1 MSEKSRAY
9 KAAVGSI
16 LAVVLAIGSYGTV
29 PLFLVPLS
37 QSLGVSI
44 GQVSLLFTFAASA
57 GLVASLFFGT
67 ILKKLGVKRLACL
80 TGAALATFYVF
91 LFLAKNTVMVYIGA
105 MIYGF
110 STSTGGYALAQTE
123 ITWWFSKGRAKVM
136 SLLNIG
142 VGLVG
147 MVLAPVIASALEAL
161 GMRSVALI
169 QGLLTGGLMIVNG
182 LIFLSEHPSAYGL
195 HPLGYVPEEA
205 PAAAAET
212 VQKAQ
217 KLTLKQMV
225 TSAPFWLIFLACV
238 LISAASTGF
247 TNNASA
253 FYQSIGLTAVQ
264 ASFCISL
271 YNAVKLG
278 WSPVFGTLTDKKGPG
293 FATLICGALCAAT
306 LFAGPMLTG
315 YAGAITI
322 AVMIGAIS
330 FSGMLGALCY
340 PRVFGTKEAA
350 NLVGFA
356 SAAGSVGAMIGA
368 PIAGFI
374 YDATS
379 SYSTYLA
386 VAAGMIVVGIV
397 FTMLGTSKKYI
408 AKYAGAE

>member
-1 MSEKSRAY
+1 
-9 KAAVGSI
+9 
-16 LAVVLAIGSYGTV
+16 
-29 PLFLVPLS
+29 
-37 QSLGVSI
+37 
-44 GQVSLLFTFAASA
+44 
-57 GLVASLFFGT
+57 
-67 ILKKLGVKRLACL
+67 
-80 TGAALATFYVF
+80 
-91 LFLAKNTVMVYIGA
+91 
-105 MIYGF
+105 
-110 STSTGGYALAQTE
+110 
-123 ITWWFSKGRAKVM
+123 
-136 SLLNIG
+136 
-142 VGLVG
+142 
-147 MVLAPVIASALEAL
+147 
-161 GMRSVALI
+161 
-169 QGLLTGGLMIVNG
+169 MIVNG
-182 LIFLSEHPSAYGL
+182 LIFLSEHPSTYGM
-195 HPLGYVPEEA
+195 HPMGYVAEEA
-205 PAAAAET
+205 HTASAA
-212 VQKAQ
+212 VQQPQ

-278 WSPVFGTLTDKKGPG
+278 WSPIFGTLTDKKGPG
-293 FATLICGALCAAT
+293 FATLICGALCAVT
-306 LFAGPMLTG
+306 LFIGPALTG

-386 VAAGMIVVGIV
+386 VAAVMIVVGIV
-397 FTMLGTSKKYI
+397 FTILGTSKKYVE
-408 AKYAGAE
+408 KYAGAE